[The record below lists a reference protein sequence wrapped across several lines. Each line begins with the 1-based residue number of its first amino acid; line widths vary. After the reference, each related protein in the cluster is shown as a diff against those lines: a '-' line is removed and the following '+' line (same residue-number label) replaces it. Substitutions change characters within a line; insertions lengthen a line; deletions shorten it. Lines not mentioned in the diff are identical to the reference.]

1 MTNIIR
7 VLQLAWYETREL
19 EIPLPDNW
27 QIEIC
32 NMAGYNRPA
41 MSRDQIKDCIVNPIG
56 SAPIRE
62 LARDKNE
69 VVVIFDDMTRV
80 TRAADIVPFI
90 MEELA
95 AADIPDNKIRF
106 ICALGCHGA
115 MNRLDFVKKLGEE
128 IVAKFP
134 IYNHNPFDNCIYVG
148 ITNRGTKISINAEV
162 MKCDLKIAIGCITPH
177 IMTGFGGGGK
187 IMLPGVSSVETI
199 ESLHRLGI
207 KVGQEHPDKA
217 VVGMGI
223 FDDNPMRFDI
233 EEAAT
238 LAGLDVK
245 IDCIVNS
252 RGKTVAI
259 FAGALIPAYAAGVQE
274 AKAHYLTPRA
284 EGKDIVIANT
294 FAKANEAAIGLIT
307 AFPAVSSKGG
317 DVVLICNAPE
327 GQVTHYLMGS
337 FGKTI
342 GGNLRLQIGLPPYVN
357 HLIVYTEY
365 PDIAGGGYFEESDK
379 VLLMNHWDDVLQV
392 LQQFHGDNTKVA
404 VYPNADI
411 QYCV

>member
-1 MTNIIR
+1 MTNIIT
-7 VLQLAWYETREL
+7 LPQLAWYKTKEAEF
-19 EIPLPDNW
+19 PLPDSW
-27 QIEIC
+27 QVEVC
-32 NMAGYNRPA
+32 NMAGYDRPA
-41 MSRDQIKDCIVNPIG
+41 MNRDQIRDCVTNLIG
-56 SAPIRE
+56 SPPIKE
-62 LARDKNE
+62 LAKGKNE
-69 VVVIFDDMTRV
+69 VVIIFDDMTRI

-90 MEELA
+90 IEELA
-95 AADIPDNKIRF
+95 SAGIPDNKIRF
-106 ICALGCHGA
+106 ISAVGCHGA
-115 MNRLDFVKKLGEE
+115 MDRLDFTKKLGEE
-128 IVAKFP
+128 TLTRFAV
-134 IYNHNPFDNCIYVG
+134 YNHSPFGNCTYVG
-148 ITNRGTKISINAEV
+148 TTSRGTKVFINAEV
-162 MKCDLKIAIGCITPH
+162 MKCDLKIAIGSITPH
-177 IMTGFGGGGK
+177 VMTGFGGGGK
-187 IMLPGVSSVETI
+187 IVQPGIASFESI
-199 ESLHRLGI
+199 EALHRLGI

-238 LAGLDVK
+238 LAGLDIK

-252 RGKTVAI
+252 LGETVAI

-274 AKAHYLTPRA
+274 AKTHYLTPRA

-294 FAKANEAAIGLIT
+294 FAKANEAASGLIT
-307 AFPAVSSKGG
+307 AFPAISSKGG

-342 GGNLRLQIGLPPYVN
+342 GGNLRLQIGLPPYAN

-365 PDIAGGGYFEESDK
+365 PDIAGRGYFEESDK